1 MGQGGPKTNVRLV
14 GPMWVVKDAPGTR
27 EYLAFYQGAVDKG
40 WIFSDPRAAKGSPG
54 QARAIAQMYK
64 QLAEAGG
71 MPYVTDMEIKMEGE
85 GPMAAMLAKMG
96 GMTMSTT
103 VESVAVG
110 ALADELF
117 AAPAGYKLNARK

>member
-1 MGQGGPKTNVRLV
+1 
-14 GPMWVVKDAPGTR
+14 
-27 EYLAFYQGAVDKG
+27 
-40 WIFSDPRAAKGSPG
+40 
-54 QARAIAQMYK
+54 
-64 QLAEAGG
+64 